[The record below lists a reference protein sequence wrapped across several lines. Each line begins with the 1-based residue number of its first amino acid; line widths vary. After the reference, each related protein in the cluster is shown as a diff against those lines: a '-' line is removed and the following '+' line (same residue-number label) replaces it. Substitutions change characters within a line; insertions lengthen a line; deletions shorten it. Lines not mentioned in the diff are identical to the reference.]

1 MCGCSRE
8 RRPKNLN
15 SEFQWGGCGDNIDY
29 GSKYTMKF
37 MKAGERKT
45 EGDTSEQEMSKM
57 NIHNIEVGIKVT
69 IQVTGIDKAP
79 LPSTLI

>member
-29 GSKYTMKF
+29 GSRYTMKF
-37 MKAGERKT
+37 MKAGEVKSI
-45 EGDTSEQEMSKM
+45 EDTKKREMAFM
-57 NIHNIEVGIKVT
+57 NLHNIAVGIKVR
-69 IQVTGIDKAP
+69 DYK
-79 LPSTLI
+79 